1 MACFIRG
8 RGRGLTFGGRP
19 DGDIPS
25 PHLVFEVEEAWKKR
39 EKDVNRAQHRNASP
53 NQERERER
61 ERKREKEREREREHV
76 DCRKK
81 GGTYWDQKS
90 EKKVCCSVPS
100 QWRRDKQQ
108 RLRERERKRKR
119 ERERSSF

>member
-61 ERKREKEREREREHV
+61 ERKRE
-76 DCRKK
+76 
-81 GGTYWDQKS
+81 
-90 EKKVCCSVPS
+90 
-100 QWRRDKQQ
+100 
-108 RLRERERKRKR
+108 RERERKREK
-119 ERERSSF
+119 ERESTSTAERREAHIGIKKVKRKYVAAYHHSGDVTNNRD